1 MLGFQKAITDRLFPI
16 SYTSFCTA
24 RQATNH
30 SAGRNGDGAGKIPPV
45 LKRC

>member
-1 MLGFQKAITDRLFPI
+1 LFELTTASTLFPI

-30 SAGRNGDGAGKIPPV
+30 SAGRKGDGAGKIPRRAA